1 MSRKKPAP
9 EAHPEAVTGVR
20 VRAKGPHE
28 HDGTPYLAGA
38 EFSMS
43 PEAAELAFA
52 RGDVEIIDSEDHHEP
67 G

>member
-28 HDGTPYLAGA
+28 HDGRVYRAGDTID
-38 EFSMS
+38 MS
-43 PEAAELAFA
+43 PEAAELALSLGYVDLA
-52 RGDVEIIDSEDHHEP
+52 TQEE
-67 G
+67 